1 MAWRG
6 DSRVR
11 AGEGCQRGPA
21 EPRGAAAERG
31 CGRGLARG
39 PAANKA
45 AGEGGALCRPP
56 RAPPPAAGPG
66 CAPGRAVGA
75 GARRHRPPTPGT
87 PQVPVTGPDRDSSDS
102 ARCGAGRRKSQEG
115 REGALTSLPFAAEAR
130 IPFTS

>member
-6 DSRVR
+6 DCGVR
-11 AGEGCQRGPA
+11 AGEVVSGAGP
-21 EPRGAAAERG
+21 RRAAAERG

-45 AGEGGALCRPP
+45 AGGGGALCRPP

-75 GARRHRPPTPGT
+75 RRHRPSTPGM
-87 PQVPVTGPDRDSSDS
+87 PQVPVTGPDGDSPDS
-102 ARCGAGRRKSQEG
+102 PRCGAGRRKSQGG
-115 REGALTSLPFAAEAR
+115 RGEGALTSLPFAAEAR